1 MATPSTPSD
10 VFRAW
15 AAANVA
21 ADMEAWNPLVA
32 DDFTYVHSRSNLET
46 KPELLAAFE
55 GGRRYARWEIEELS
69 ERRYPGCAVLNGVAH
84 LTAGT
89 ADAPVQLDVRLTAT
103 LVEGGPQGWQLAA
116 IQTTRLS

>member
-1 MATPSTPSD
+1 MTTPSE

-21 ADMEAWNPLVA
+21 ADMGAWSPLVA
-32 DDFTYVHSRSNLET
+32 DDFTYVHSRSNIET

-55 GGRRYARWEIEELS
+55 GGRRYARWEIEDLA
-69 ERRYPGCAVLNGVAH
+69 ERQYSGCAVLNGVAH

-89 ADAPVQLDVRLTAT
+89 SEQPVNLDVRLTAT
-103 LVEGGPQGWQLAA
+103 LVANGESWQLAA
-116 IQTTRLS
+116 VQTTRLPD